1 LSSAIASASLFGA
14 KPGDEQG
21 RLMVAASSNGGSNGQ
36 KQGSG
41 GKERRNIQ
49 IEVTVAAGGTN
60 SHRRSTAEMDDG
72 V

>member
-1 LSSAIASASLFGA
+1 MSASLCGA
-14 KPGDEQG
+14 KPGNVRG

-36 KQGSG
+36 KQGGG
-41 GKERRNIQ
+41 GKERSNIK
-49 IEVTVAAGGTN
+49 IEVAVAAGGTN

>member
-1 LSSAIASASLFGA
+1 
-14 KPGDEQG
+14 
-21 RLMVAASSNGGSNGQ
+21 MVAASSNGGSNGQ
-36 KQGSG
+36 KQGGG